1 MEEYFKYYNNIVSED
16 LELYTYTEKQR
27 SKFIKNKGPENSPK
41 EDKRK
46 QLRKK
51 RKR

>member
-1 MEEYFKYYNNIVSED
+1 MKGYFDYWALFEED
-16 LELYTYTEKQR
+16 LKLISYYTEKQG
-27 SKFIKNKGPENSPK
+27 SKFIKNKGPKNSPK
-41 EDKRK
+41 ENKRK